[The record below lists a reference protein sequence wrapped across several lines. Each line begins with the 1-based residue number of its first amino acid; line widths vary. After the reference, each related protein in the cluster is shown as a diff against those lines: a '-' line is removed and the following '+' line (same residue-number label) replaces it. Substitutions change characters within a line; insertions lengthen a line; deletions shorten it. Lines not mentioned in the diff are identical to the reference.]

1 MLPYN
6 ECENRWLSSA
16 KKNLKKHWMEYEPI
30 YEVLA
35 GIIGI
40 VLLVLSVATSIS
52 SFY

>member
-6 ECENRWLSSA
+6 ECENRWLSGA

-40 VLLVLSVATSIS
+40 GLLVFAVVTSIS
-52 SFY
+52 SFF